1 MLRQSP
7 RRPVAER
14 SIGRSSALLA
24 GGTIISR
31 ILGFVKTIVLIQAIG
46 VFAVGDAFA
55 AANQLPNTI
64 YVIVAGGALSAVLVP
79 QIVQSALHL
88 DGGRAYINKL
98 VTIALAVLAVAALV
112 ATLLAPWLVSIT
124 VHDFAPDQAALA
136 TAFAYWCLPQIFFY
150 GVYTIL
156 GEVLNARNSFGPF
169 TLAPVVNNV
178 VSLAGLIVFLAIYG
192 SDAAGSRPFSWWTP
206 DSIALLAGSATLG
219 IAVQGLILFAF
230 WRRVG
235 LSYRPDFRWKGV
247 GLAQT
252 GRIAG
257 WSFGMILVS
266 TAAGLVETNVVSTAS
281 GSDASVAVLQYAW
294 LIFMLPHSIVAV
306 SIATA
311 YFTRMS
317 ENASAKRLD
326 LVRADLGASIR
337 QITVVMVLA
346 GLVLLVASYPFGRVF
361 AEDYPGALAIGN
373 VLIAFLI
380 GLPAFSILFV
390 LQRAFF
396 AIGDTRTPFFTNLF
410 QGVVFAAGCL
420 VVLFVVPKD
429 LVGSAVAL
437 MLSIA
442 GILQAALAA
451 VLLRRRL
458 GGSVRRTVSSFA
470 KDALAALPAAVI
482 GTVVFL
488 LLGGSSDGGFTMSGR
503 FQAIV
508 SMVVIGA
515 VMLGVYAVALRLV
528 RSSELT
534 DALGPILRRLRRS

>member
-1 MLRQSP
+1 M
-7 RRPVAER
+7 AER
-14 SIGRSSALLA
+14 TIGRSSALLA
-24 GGTIISR
+24 GGTIVSR

-98 VTIALAVLAVAALV
+98 VTIALVVLAGAALV
-112 ATLLAPWLVSIT
+112 ATLLAPLLVSIT
-124 VHDFAPDQAALA
+124 VNDFAPEQASLA

-169 TLAPVVNNV
+169 TLAPIVNN
-178 VSLAGLIVFLAIYG
+178 LIALIGLIVFLAVYG
-192 SDAAGSRPFSWWTP
+192 SDAAGARPFAWWTP
-206 DSIALLAGSATLG
+206 DSIAVLAGTATLG

-257 WSFGMILVS
+257 WSFGMILV
-266 TAAGLVETNVVSTAS
+266 TTGAGLVETNVVSTAS

-326 LVRADLGASIR
+326 LVRADIAASIR

-346 GLVLLVASYPFGRVF
+346 AVVLLTAAYPFGRVF
-361 AEDYPGALAIGN
+361 AEDYAGALAIGN

-396 AIGDTRTPFFTNLF
+396 ALGDTRTPFFTTVF
-410 QGVVFAAGCL
+410 QSVFFALGCL
-420 VVLFVVPKD
+420 VVLLIAPKD
-429 LVGSAVAL
+429 VVGASVAL

-442 GILQAALAA
+442 GIMQA
-451 VLLRRRL
+451 LLLGILLHRKL
-458 GGSVRRTVSSFA
+458 GGGLSRTVSSFA
-470 KDALAALPAAVI
+470 KDALAALPASIA
-482 GTVVFL
+482 GFVVFF
-488 LLGGSSDGGFTMSGR
+488 LLGGNFDDGFSMSGR
-503 FQAIV
+503 FPAIV
-508 SMVVIGA
+508 SMVLIGL
-515 VMLGVYAVALRLV
+515 VMLGVYALALRVV
-528 RSSELT
+528 RSNELS
-534 DALGPILRRLRRS
+534 DALGPIVRRLRRS